1 MAKDSDPLADAF
13 GTKETGGLLSG
24 LLAEESAF
32 DRRMMWRLGSWGVAA
47 VGAVVIAVMANQAQ
61 LSWRRDQ
68 VASADLA
75 RQADRLQMLTKE
87 SQNEARRLAAA
98 IETLNSDRDR
108 LYSRVTVLEQGLDS
122 VTGAIAK
129 QGAAPSQG
137 AKPQDVAP
145 ATAAPSVAPV
155 ASTPAPASEKPRTEA
170 AKETAKDTQKDTAK
184 DTPKAPV
191 KESSSPPP
199 QTAAAASLVQQSPAT
214 TSALPTLPLV
224 PSKSIMAPPDP
235 AASKLIQPEAAEK
248 AAEKKAEPAPA
259 PTEVVVA
266 ATKPPEAAETE
277 APAIAVQQTRFAI
290 DLGGAN
296 SIDGLRALWR
306 GVTKSNP
313 EVGALRPIIMIKEGA
328 TGLGMQL
335 RLGAGPLINAAAAA
349 KLCAGLTE
357 NDRHCETTVFD
368 GQRLSMRGGQE
379 KSQEKAQD
387 KRQEKTQDR
396 VQEKSSE
403 KNQDAAPQAE
413 TAPAPSA
420 KPEKPQRRHNYSSK
434 RSSKREEP
442 APAPAAQPAPAKPET
457 ASASAGSTLSSFFRR

>member
-13 GTKETGGLLSG
+13 GTKETGGLFSG

-61 LSWRRDQ
+61 LGWRRDQ
-68 VASADLA
+68 VASADLV
-75 RQADRLQMLTKE
+75 RQADRLQLLTRE

-98 IETLNSDRDR
+98 VETLNADRDR

-122 VTGAIAK
+122 VTGAIAR
-129 QGAAPSQG
+129 QT
-137 AKPQDVAP
+137 AKPQDTPAP
-145 ATAAPSVAPV
+145 DAQPAAPSVAPV
-155 ASTPAPASEKPRTEA
+155 ASMPSPSSDKPRAAAAKEQAKEA
-170 AKETAKDTQKDTAK
+170 TKDTVKETAKE
-184 DTPKAPV
+184 P
-191 KESSSPPP
+191 SSQPP
-199 QTAAAASLVQQSPAT
+199 QSAAAASLVQQSPAT
-214 TSALPTLPLV
+214 TSALPMLPLV

-235 AASKLIQPEAAEK
+235 AASKLTQPETTEK
-248 AAEKKAEPAPA
+248 TTEKTAEKKPEPTPA
-259 PTEVVVA
+259 PTEIA
-266 ATKPPEAAETE
+266 AASAKPPEATESE

-313 EVGALRPIIMIKEGA
+313 EVATLRPIIMIKEGT

-349 KLCAGLTE
+349 KLCAGLAE

-368 GQRLSMRGGQE
+368 GQRLSMRGGSEKGQE
-379 KSQEKAQD
+379 KSQD
-387 KRQEKTQDR
+387 RIQEKNA
-396 VQEKSSE
+396 E
-403 KNQDAAPQAE
+403 KNPDAAPQAE
-413 TAPAPSA
+413 TAPAPAPTA
-420 KPEKPQRRHNYSSK
+420 KPDKRRRSYSSK

-442 APAPAAQPAPAKPET
+442 APAPAAQPAAPAKPET
-457 ASASAGSTLSSFFRR
+457 ASAGSTLSSFFRR

>member
-13 GTKETGGLLSG
+13 GTKETGGLFSG
-24 LLAEESAF
+24 LLAEENAF

-47 VGAVVIAVMANQAQ
+47 VGAVVVAVMANQAQ
-61 LSWRRDQ
+61 LGWRRDQ

-75 RQADRLQMLTKE
+75 RQADRLQLLTKE

-129 QGAAPSQG
+129 QAATPQG
-137 AKPQDVAP
+137 AKPQDAAP
-145 ATAAPSVAPV
+145 APTAPSVAPV
-155 ASTPAPASEKPRTEA
+155 ASTPTPASEKPRTEA
-170 AKETAKDTQKDTAK
+170 ARDSQK
-184 DTPKAPV
+184 DTPKESL
-191 KESSSPPP
+191 KEPASPPP
-199 QTAAAASLVQQSPAT
+199 QTAAAASLVQQAPAMN
-214 TSALPTLPLV
+214 SALPTIPLV
-224 PSKSIMAPPDP
+224 PSKSLMAPPDP

-248 AAEKKAEPAPA
+248 AAEKKAEPAPGA
-259 PTEVVVA
+259 AEVVA
-266 ATKPPEAAETE
+266 AAAKPADATE
-277 APAIAVQQTRFAI
+277 SESPAIAVQQTRFAI

-306 GVTKSNP
+306 SLTKSNP
-313 EVGALRPIIMIKEGA
+313 EIAALRPIIMIKEGA

-335 RLGAGPLINAAAAA
+335 RLGAGPLVNAAAAA
-349 KLCAGLTE
+349 KFCASLAE
-357 NDRHCETTVFD
+357 SDRHCETTVFD
-368 GQRLSMRGGQE
+368 GQRLSMRGGQD
-379 KSQEKAQD
+379 KGQD
-387 KRQEKTQDR
+387 KAQEKTQDR

-403 KNQDAAPQAE
+403 KNQDAGPQAE

-420 KPEKPQRRHNYSSK
+420 KPEKPQRRRSYSSK
-434 RSSKREEP
+434 RSKREEP
-442 APAPAAQPAPAKPET
+442 VPAPAVQPAPAPAKPEA

>member
-13 GTKETGGLLSG
+13 GTKETGGLFSG

-61 LSWRRDQ
+61 LGWRRDQ
-68 VASADLA
+68 VASADLV
-75 RQADRLQMLTKE
+75 RQADRLQLLTRE

-98 IETLNSDRDR
+98 VETLNADRDR

-122 VTGAIAK
+122 VTGAIAR
-129 QGAAPSQG
+129 QT
-137 AKPQDVAP
+137 AKPQDTPAP
-145 ATAAPSVAPV
+145 DAQPAAPSVAPV
-155 ASTPAPASEKPRTEA
+155 ASMPSPSSDKPRA
-170 AKETAKDTQKDTAK
+170 AAAKEQAKEPTKDTVKETAKE
-184 DTPKAPV
+184 P
-191 KESSSPPP
+191 SSPPP
-199 QTAAAASLVQQSPAT
+199 QSAAAASLVQQSPAT
-214 TSALPTLPLV
+214 TSALPMLPLV

-235 AASKLIQPEAAEK
+235 AASKLTQPETTEK
-248 AAEKKAEPAPA
+248 TTEKTAEKKPEPTPA
-259 PTEVVVA
+259 PTEIA
-266 ATKPPEAAETE
+266 AASAKPPEATESE

-313 EVGALRPIIMIKEGA
+313 EVATLRPIIMIKEGT

-349 KLCAGLTE
+349 KLCAGLAE

-368 GQRLSMRGGQE
+368 GQRLSMRGGSEKGQE
-379 KSQEKAQD
+379 KSQD
-387 KRQEKTQDR
+387 RIQEKNA
-396 VQEKSSE
+396 E
-403 KNQDAAPQAE
+403 KNPDAAPQAE
-413 TAPAPSA
+413 TAPAPAPTA
-420 KPEKPQRRHNYSSK
+420 KPDKRRRSYSSK

-442 APAPAAQPAPAKPET
+442 APAPAAQPAAPAKPET
-457 ASASAGSTLSSFFRR
+457 ASAGSTLSSFFRR

>member
-13 GTKETGGLLSG
+13 GTKETGGLFSG

-61 LSWRRDQ
+61 LGWRRDQ
-68 VASADLA
+68 MASADLV
-75 RQADRLQMLTKE
+75 RQADRLQLLTRE

-98 IETLNSDRDR
+98 VETLNADRDR

-122 VTGAIAK
+122 VTGAIAR
-129 QGAAPSQG
+129 QT
-137 AKPQDVAP
+137 AKPQDTPVPDAQP
-145 ATAAPSVAPV
+145 AAPSVAPV
-155 ASTPAPASEKPRTEA
+155 ASMPSPSSDKPRAAAAKEQAKEPTKDTVKEA
-170 AKETAKDTQKDTAK
+170 AKE
-184 DTPKAPV
+184 P
-191 KESSSPPP
+191 SSPPP
-199 QTAAAASLVQQSPAT
+199 QSAAAASLVQQSPAT
-214 TSALPTLPLV
+214 TSALPVLPLV

-235 AASKLIQPEAAEK
+235 AASKLTQPETTEK
-248 AAEKKAEPAPA
+248 TTEKTAEKKPEPTPA
-259 PTEVVVA
+259 PTEIA
-266 ATKPPEAAETE
+266 AASAKPPEATESE

-313 EVGALRPIIMIKEGA
+313 EVATLRPIIMIKEGT

-349 KLCAGLTE
+349 KLCAGLAE

-368 GQRLSMRGGQE
+368 GQRLSMRGGSEKGPE
-379 KSQEKAQD
+379 KSQD
-387 KRQEKTQDR
+387 RIQEKNA
-396 VQEKSSE
+396 E
-403 KNQDAAPQAE
+403 KNPDAAPQAE
-413 TAPAPSA
+413 TAPAPAPTA
-420 KPEKPQRRHNYSSK
+420 KPDKRRRSYSSK

-442 APAPAAQPAPAKPET
+442 APAPAAQPAAPAKPET
-457 ASASAGSTLSSFFRR
+457 ASAGSTLSSFFRR

>member
-13 GTKETGGLLSG
+13 GTKETGGLFSG

-61 LSWRRDQ
+61 LGWRRDQ
-68 VASADLA
+68 VASADLV
-75 RQADRLQMLTKE
+75 RQADRLQLLTRE

-98 IETLNSDRDR
+98 VETLNADRDR

-122 VTGAIAK
+122 VTGAIAR
-129 QGAAPSQG
+129 QT
-137 AKPQDVAP
+137 AKPQDTPAP
-145 ATAAPSVAPV
+145 DAQPAAPSVAPV
-155 ASTPAPASEKPRTEA
+155 ASMPSPSSDKPRA
-170 AKETAKDTQKDTAK
+170 AAAKEQAKEPTKDTVKETAKE
-184 DTPKAPV
+184 P
-191 KESSSPPP
+191 SSQPP
-199 QTAAAASLVQQSPAT
+199 QSAAAASLVQQSPAT
-214 TSALPTLPLV
+214 TSALPMLPLV

-235 AASKLIQPEAAEK
+235 AASKLTQPETTEK
-248 AAEKKAEPAPA
+248 TTEKTAEKKPEPTPA
-259 PTEVVVA
+259 PTEIA
-266 ATKPPEAAETE
+266 AASAKPPEATESE

-313 EVGALRPIIMIKEGA
+313 EVATLRPIIMIKEGT

-349 KLCAGLTE
+349 KLCAGLAE

-368 GQRLSMRGGQE
+368 GQRLSMRGGSEKGQE
-379 KSQEKAQD
+379 KSQD
-387 KRQEKTQDR
+387 RIQEKNA
-396 VQEKSSE
+396 E
-403 KNQDAAPQAE
+403 KNPDAAPQAE
-413 TAPAPSA
+413 TAPAPAPTA
-420 KPEKPQRRHNYSSK
+420 KPDKRRRSYSSK

-442 APAPAAQPAPAKPET
+442 APAPAAQPAAPAKPET
-457 ASASAGSTLSSFFRR
+457 ASAGSTLSSFFRR

>member
-13 GTKETGGLLSG
+13 GTKETGGLFSG

-61 LSWRRDQ
+61 LGWRRDQ
-68 VASADLA
+68 VASADLV
-75 RQADRLQMLTKE
+75 RQADRLQLLTRE

-98 IETLNSDRDR
+98 VETLNADRDR

-122 VTGAIAK
+122 VTGAIAR
-129 QGAAPSQG
+129 QS
-137 AKPQDVAP
+137 AKPQDTPAP
-145 ATAAPSVAPV
+145 DAQPAAPSVAPV
-155 ASTPAPASEKPRTEA
+155 ASMPSPSSDKPRAAAAKEQAKEA
-170 AKETAKDTQKDTAK
+170 TKDTVKETAKE
-184 DTPKAPV
+184 P
-191 KESSSPPP
+191 SSPPP
-199 QTAAAASLVQQSPAT
+199 QSAAAASLVQQSPAT
-214 TSALPTLPLV
+214 TSALPMLPLV

-235 AASKLIQPEAAEK
+235 AASKLTQPETTEK
-248 AAEKKAEPAPA
+248 TTEKTAEKKPEPTPA
-259 PTEVVVA
+259 PTEITA
-266 ATKPPEAAETE
+266 ASAKPPEATESE

-313 EVGALRPIIMIKEGA
+313 EVATLRPIIMIKEGT

-349 KLCAGLTE
+349 KLCAGLAE

-368 GQRLSMRGGQE
+368 GQRLSMRGGSEKGQE
-379 KSQEKAQD
+379 KSQD
-387 KRQEKTQDR
+387 RIQEKNA
-396 VQEKSSE
+396 E
-403 KNQDAAPQAE
+403 KNPDAAPQAE
-413 TAPAPSA
+413 TAPAPAPTA
-420 KPEKPQRRHNYSSK
+420 KPDKRRRSYSSK

-442 APAPAAQPAPAKPET
+442 APAPAAQPAAPAKPET
-457 ASASAGSTLSSFFRR
+457 ASAGSTLSSFFRR

>member
-13 GTKETGGLLSG
+13 GTKETGGLFSG

-61 LSWRRDQ
+61 LGWRRDQ
-68 VASADLA
+68 VASADLV
-75 RQADRLQMLTKE
+75 RQADRLQLLTRE

-98 IETLNSDRDR
+98 VETLNADRDR

-122 VTGAIAK
+122 VTGAIAR
-129 QGAAPSQG
+129 QT
-137 AKPQDVAP
+137 AKPQDTPAP
-145 ATAAPSVAPV
+145 DAQPAAPSVAPV
-155 ASTPAPASEKPRTEA
+155 ASMPSPSSDKPRAAAAKEQAKEPTKDTVKEA
-170 AKETAKDTQKDTAK
+170 AKE
-184 DTPKAPV
+184 P
-191 KESSSPPP
+191 SSPPP
-199 QTAAAASLVQQSPAT
+199 QSAAAASLVQQSPAT
-214 TSALPTLPLV
+214 TSALPMLPLV

-235 AASKLIQPEAAEK
+235 AASKLTQPETTEK
-248 AAEKKAEPAPA
+248 TTEKTAEKKPA
-259 PTEVVVA
+259 PTEIA
-266 ATKPPEAAETE
+266 AASAKPPEATESE

-313 EVGALRPIIMIKEGA
+313 EVATLRPIIMIKEGT

-349 KLCAGLTE
+349 KLCAGLAE

-368 GQRLSMRGGQE
+368 GQRLSMRGGSEKGQE
-379 KSQEKAQD
+379 KSQD
-387 KRQEKTQDR
+387 RIQEKNA
-396 VQEKSSE
+396 E
-403 KNQDAAPQAE
+403 KNPDAAPQAE
-413 TAPAPSA
+413 TAPAPAPTA
-420 KPEKPQRRHNYSSK
+420 KPDKRRRSYSSK

-442 APAPAAQPAPAKPET
+442 APAPAAQPAAPAKPET
-457 ASASAGSTLSSFFRR
+457 ASAGSTLSSFFRR

>member
-13 GTKETGGLLSG
+13 GAEKTGGLFSG

-32 DRRMMWRLGSWGVAA
+32 DRRLMWRLGSWGVAA
-47 VGAVVIAVMANQAQ
+47 VGAVTIAVMANQAG
-61 LSWRRDQ
+61 LGWRRDQ

-75 RQADRLQMLTKE
+75 RQADRLQMLTRE

-98 IETLNSDRDR
+98 VETLNSDRDR

-129 QGAAPSQG
+129 QTTAQPQAGKAQDAAP
-137 AKPQDVAP
+137 AV
-145 ATAAPSVAPV
+145 PSVAPV
-155 ASTPAPASEKPRTEA
+155 ASTPASADKPRTEA
-170 AKETAKDTQKDTAK
+170 AKEPSKETLKETLK
-184 DTPKAPV
+184 DTPKEAA
-191 KESSSPPP
+191 KEPSSPPS
-199 QTAAAASLVQQSPAT
+199 QTAAAASLVQQSTAMN
-214 TSALPTLPLV
+214 SALPTVPLV

-235 AASKLIQPEAAEK
+235 AASKLVQPEANEK

-259 PTEVVVA
+259 AAEAVVA
-266 ATKPPEAAETE
+266 AAKPVEATE
-277 APAIAVQQTRFAI
+277 SESPAIAVQQTRFAI

-296 SIDGLRALWR
+296 SVDGLRALWR

-313 EVGALRPIIMIKEGA
+313 EIAALRPIIMIKEGT

-335 RLGAGPLINAAAAA
+335 RLGAGPLVNAAAAA
-349 KLCAGLTE
+349 KFCATLAE

-368 GQRLSMRGGQE
+368 GQRLSMRGSEKGQE
-379 KSQEKAQD
+379 KS
-387 KRQEKTQDR
+387 QDR

-413 TAPAPSA
+413 TAPVA
-420 KPEKPQRRHNYSSK
+420 KPEKPEKRRRSYSSK

-442 APAPAAQPAPAKPET
+442 APAPAAQAAPAKPET
-457 ASASAGSTLSSFFRR
+457 ASAASTLTSFFRR